1 MTMSLRQASPRGQNL
16 LFMLLLTVKLTPGTC
31 AYLKK
36 QTQKPEAVT
45 QPHAFTYFGRDSSFP
60 KNLFLIP
67 LTLPTNYKDCMMRVK

>member
-16 LFMLLLTVKLTPGTC
+16 LFMLLLTVKLTAGTC

-45 QPHAFTYFGRDSSFP
+45 QPHAFTCFGRDCSFP
-60 KNLFLIP
+60 KNLF
-67 LTLPTNYKDCMMRVK
+67 